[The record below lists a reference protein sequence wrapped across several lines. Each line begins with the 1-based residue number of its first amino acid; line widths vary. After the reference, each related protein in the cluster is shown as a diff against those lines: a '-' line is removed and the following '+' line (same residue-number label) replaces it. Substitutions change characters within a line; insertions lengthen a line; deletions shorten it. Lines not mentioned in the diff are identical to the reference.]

1 MSKSSR
7 SESAAKAMTEAGQDA
22 AILIEA
28 CENKHRLTSAE
39 AMDVLCCCVCSFLA
53 RDGENDPQ
61 TMKKRLIKFGEH
73 LTDYMTDVFGVKWE
87 EDVSDQTGKAN

>member
-28 CENKHRLTSAE
+28 CENKHRLTHGE
-39 AMDVLCCCVCSFLA
+39 TLDVLCCCVCSFLT
-53 RDGENDPQ
+53 RDGEVDAK
-61 TMKKRLIKFGEH
+61 TLRSRLQSFGDH
-73 LTDYMTDVFGVKWE
+73 LADYASDVFGVKWVP
-87 EDVSDQTGKAN
+87 EDDSNETETN

>member
-1 MSKSSR
+1 MSISSR
-7 SESAAKAMTEAGQDA
+7 SETAAKAMTEAGQDA

-28 CENKHRLTSAE
+28 CENKHSLTSAE
-39 AMDVLCCCVCSFLA
+39 AMDVLCCCVASFLT
-53 RDGENDPQ
+53 RDGENDPL

-87 EDVSDQTGKAN
+87 DDVSNQTREAN

>member
-28 CENKHRLTSAE
+28 CENKHRLTRGE
-39 AMDVLCCCVCSFLA
+39 VLDVLCCCVCSFLA

-61 TMKKRLIKFGEH
+61 TMKKRLIEFGEQ
-73 LTDYMTDVFGVKWE
+73 LTDYVTDVFGVNWDD
-87 EDVSDQTGKAN
+87 DVSNQTKEAN